1 MRWLYPANIR
11 TAIIDGRLTTVLI
24 DSGAHM
30 NVVTLEF
37 VKARGLAVGSIQDL
51 NNHVWHI
58 PINGVGG
65 KLTEPLGY
73 VMIQVQI
80 PYAPSYDED
89 QVALIVED
97 PSLFSQRCPMILG
110 TPTIFRAVEVMK
122 ESEMN
127 HVELAWQHAKAGYEY
142 THFLMNVEEYP
153 EDCSFPT
160 NTGKN
165 PVELD
170 EKLLLK
176 KKQVLLPF
184 SNTMVHCKT
193 QATQMHGYKLHVMT
207 HAPYLEDKSSLPNG
221 VYILKTYTEL
231 KDGSQNVSVVLW
243 NLTSRTIHLIPGRC
257 VPQIAA
263 ANEVPEAVPLPELA
277 KELVE
282 AQGKGPL
289 SLPSKS
295 DKNSLWSC
303 YDRIVGWNSLRS
315 GRQNWH

>member
-1 MRWLYPANIR
+1 MNI
-11 TAIIDGRLTTVLI
+11 
-24 DSGAHM
+24 
-30 NVVTLEF
+30 VTPEF

-51 NNHVWHI
+51 NNHAGCI

-65 KLTEPLGY
+65 KRTEPLGY
-73 VMIQVQI
+73 IMIRVQI

-97 PSLFSQRCPMILG
+97 PSLFSQQCPMILG
-110 TPTIFRAVEVMK
+110 TPTIFRAVQVMK

-127 HVELAWQHAKAGYEY
+127 HVEPAWQHAKAGYEY
-142 THFLMNVEEYP
+142 THFLMNLEDYP

-160 NTGKN
+160 NTRKN

-193 QATQMHGYKLHVMT
+193 QATQMHGYKLHIMT

-221 VYILKTYTEL
+221 VYVLKTYTEL
-231 KDGSQNVSVVLW
+231 KDGSRNVSVVLR
-243 NLTSRTIHLIPGRC
+243 NLTSKTIHLVPSRC
-257 VPQIAA
+257 VAQIAA
-263 ANEVPEAVPLPELA
+263 ANEVPEAVPSPELA
-277 KELVE
+277 KELAKTQEKE
-282 AQGKGPL
+282 APKL
-289 SLPSKS
+289 T
-295 DKNSLWSC
+295 
-303 YDRIVGWNSLRS
+303 IEE
-315 GRQNWH
+315 